1 MEFTAKMQN
10 AVNISAMVW
19 VINPMSWEK
28 VINGYSHPCNRAKKP
43 VRVLSK
49 LRQMDIIIMSH
60 HKRLGVDI
68 SILVNQ
74 ELIYFIV

>member
-1 MEFTAKMQN
+1 MG
-10 AVNISAMVW
+10 IPIP
-19 VINPMSWEK
+19 VIEP
-28 VINGYSHPCNRAKKP
+28 KKP